1 MKNKKAF
8 TLIELIAVLVIL
20 AILALIVTPIVLNIV
35 KRSME
40 SANKRSVDAY
50 GKSIELAVA
59 NYLLDKGEFPTNI
72 SDLEIEY
79 SGKEVIC
86 NISLLNEDSSVYL
99 SECKVGSSDVKDK
112 NTSDGWYHY
121 GKKGLTNEEYVDM
134 YGKSLEK
141 AISEYKASNNKLPE
155 DYQTLKLDYNLKSIK
170 CNVTINYDGTV
181 YLTECILDKKE
192 VKDSNNEDGYYHYGK
207 IKYKTYKIGDEITY
221 NGINFY
227 VIENSDENS
236 DSVTLLK
243 REPITVAEVNKYGGV
258 GTENNHVNMY
268 VTSYTSDS
276 NYQKAYDRNGY
287 GGMAYYSSS
296 TCGRNGY
303 KWIKDGCTTD
313 YAKSEVK
320 YVVDAW
326 ALDKLKASDL
336 KEDKTGYRVRLITY
350 DELINNL
357 GCSSSSCAS
366 SPYKIF
372 LFNTNYWYWT
382 MSQYGDNSHYV
393 WGVNYH
399 DAYNK
404 YGSVRDI
411 YVLGNNGSVRP
422 VITLLKSAI

>member
-1 MKNKKAF
+1 MKRKKAF

-20 AILALIVTPIVLNIV
+20 AILVLIVTPIVLNIV
-35 KRSME
+35 KRAKE

-121 GKKGLTNEEYVDM
+121 GKSTKVT
-134 YGKSLEK
+134 
-141 AISEYKASNNKLPE
+141 YKA
-155 DYQTLKLDYNLKSIK
+155 
-170 CNVTINYDGTV
+170 
-181 YLTECILDKKE
+181 
-192 VKDSNNEDGYYHYGK
+192 
-207 IKYKTYKIGDEITY
+207 YKIGDEVTY

-243 REPITVAEVNKYGGV
+243 EEPLTVDEVNKYGGV

-268 VTSYTSDS
+268 VTSDTSDS
-276 NYQKAYDRNGY
+276 YYQKAYDNNGY

-296 TCGRNGY
+296 TSGYNGSTGR
-303 KWIKDGCTTD
+303 TTD

-326 ALDKLKASDL
+326 ALDKLKISDL
-336 KEDKTGYRVRLITY
+336 KEDKTGYSARLITF
-350 DELINNL
+350 DDLVDNL
-357 GCSSSSCAS
+357 GYTIVDGHTYYIPTADVTPSWVYNS
-366 SPYKIF
+366 
-372 LFNTNYWYWT
+372 NYWYWT
-382 MSQYGDNSHYV
+382 MSQYEDYTSYV
-393 WGVNYH
+393 WTVYNNGDVSTTYVDNY
-399 DAYNK
+399 
-404 YGSVRDI
+404 R
-411 YVLGNNGSVRP
+411 GSVRP

>member
-35 KRSME
+35 KHSKE

-99 SECKVGSSDVKDK
+99 SECKVGNSDVKDK

-121 GKKGLTNEEYVDM
+121 GKKTTY
-134 YGKSLEK
+134 KS
-141 AISEYKASNNKLPE
+141 
-155 DYQTLKLDYNLKSIK
+155 
-170 CNVTINYDGTV
+170 
-181 YLTECILDKKE
+181 
-192 VKDSNNEDGYYHYGK
+192 
-207 IKYKTYKIGDEITY
+207 YKIGDEVTY

-243 REPITVAEVNKYGGV
+243 EEPLTVAEVNKYGGV

-268 VTSYTSDS
+268 VTDNTSDS
-276 NYQKAYDRNGY
+276 DYQKAVDQNGY

-296 TCGRNGY
+296 TCRYTNFMHSN
-303 KWIKDGCTTD
+303 WISDGCTTD

-326 ALDKLKASDL
+326 VLDKLKISDL
-336 KEDKTGYRVRLITY
+336 KEDKTGYSARLITY
-350 DELINNL
+350 NELIDNL
-357 GCSSSSCAS
+357 GYGDNGQGTIKMSQNGETPSWVYNSK
-366 SPYKIF
+366 Y
-372 LFNTNYWYWT
+372 YYWT
-382 MSQYGDNSHYV
+382 MSQHGDSTFYV
-393 WGVNYH
+393 WYV
-399 DAYNK
+399 
-404 YGSVRDI
+404 YGS
-411 YVLGNNGSVRP
+411 YVHNDHVLNAGGSVRP

>member
-35 KRSME
+35 KHANE

-121 GKKGLTNEEYVDM
+121 GKKAT
-134 YGKSLEK
+134 
-141 AISEYKASNNKLPE
+141 YKA
-155 DYQTLKLDYNLKSIK
+155 
-170 CNVTINYDGTV
+170 
-181 YLTECILDKKE
+181 
-192 VKDSNNEDGYYHYGK
+192 
-207 IKYKTYKIGDEITY
+207 YKIGDEVTY

-243 REPITVAEVNKYGGV
+243 REPLKVAEVNKYGGV

-268 VTSYTSDS
+268 VETSASY
-276 NYQKAYDRNGY
+276 YQKAYDDNGY

-296 TCGRNGY
+296 TCGYTGSDDLIR
-303 KWIKDGCTTD
+303 DGCTTD

-326 ALDKLKASDL
+326 VLDKLKINDL
-336 KEDKTGYRVRLITY
+336 KEDKTGYSARLLSHDDLIT
-350 DELINNL
+350 NL
-357 GCSSSSCAS
+357 GYIDSLDTNKTIPSSDGETPSWVYNS
-366 SPYKIF
+366 K
-372 LFNTNYWYWT
+372 YWYWA
-382 MSQYGDNSHYV
+382 MSQDSTYHMWD
-393 WGVNYH
+393 VNRNGHVGIAQVYFF
-399 DAYNK
+399 
-404 YGSVRDI
+404 G
-411 YVLGNNGSVRP
+411 GSVRP

>member
-35 KRSME
+35 KRSKE

-79 SGKEVIC
+79 SGEEVIC

-121 GKKGLTNEEYVDM
+121 GKKSLTNEEYVDM

-243 REPITVAEVNKYGGV
+243 EEPLTVAEVNKYGGV
-258 GTENNHVNMY
+258 GTENNHVNKN
-268 VTSYTSDS
+268 TFESKGT
-276 NYQKAYDRNGY
+276 AYDNNGY

-296 TCGRNGY
+296 TCRYNSS
-303 KWIKDGCTTD
+303 KIIKDGCMTD

-326 ALDKLKASDL
+326 ALDKLKANDL
-336 KEDKTGYRVRLITY
+336 KEDKTGYSARLITF
-350 DELINNL
+350 DDLVDNL
-357 GCSSSSCAS
+357 GYEKKNSGTLNAS
-366 SPYKIF
+366 SNGETPSWVYNSK
-372 LFNTNYWYWT
+372 YWYYT
-382 MSQYGDNSHYV
+382 MSQYGDYTDLV
-393 WGVNYH
+393 WNVGY
-399 DAYNK
+399 D
-404 YGSVRDI
+404 GSVYNSSVDN
-411 YVLGNNGSVRP
+411 LGGSVRP
-422 VITLLKSAI
+422 VITIKKSAI

>member
-35 KRSME
+35 KRSKE

-121 GKKGLTNEEYVDM
+121 GKFQK
-134 YGKSLEK
+134 K
-141 AISEYKASNNKLPE
+141 A
-155 DYQTLKLDYNLKSIK
+155 
-170 CNVTINYDGTV
+170 
-181 YLTECILDKKE
+181 
-192 VKDSNNEDGYYHYGK
+192 
-207 IKYKTYKIGDEITY
+207 YKIGDEVTY

-243 REPITVAEVNKYGGV
+243 EEPLTVAEVNKYGGV
-258 GTENNHVNMY
+258 GTENNHVNKN
-268 VTSYTSDS
+268 TSESKGKANDS
-276 NYQKAYDRNGY
+276 NGY
-287 GGMAYYSSS
+287 GGMAYYSSL
-296 TCGRNGY
+296 TCGYSGYNG
-303 KWIKDGCTTD
+303 KLIKDGCTRD

-326 ALDKLKASDL
+326 SLDKLKISDL
-336 KEDKTGYRVRLITY
+336 KEDKTGYSTRLITY

-382 MSQYGDNSHYV
+382 MSQWRDLASDVWYV
-393 WGVNYH
+393 FEDGH
-399 DAYNK
+399 LGA
-404 YGSVRDI
+404 G
-411 YVLGNNGSVRP
+411 YVCGKGGSVRP

>member
-35 KRSME
+35 KHSKE

-121 GKKGLTNEEYVDM
+121 GKFQK
-134 YGKSLEK
+134 K
-141 AISEYKASNNKLPE
+141 A
-155 DYQTLKLDYNLKSIK
+155 
-170 CNVTINYDGTV
+170 
-181 YLTECILDKKE
+181 
-192 VKDSNNEDGYYHYGK
+192 
-207 IKYKTYKIGDEITY
+207 YKIGDEITY

-236 DSVTLLK
+236 DTVTLLK
-243 REPITVAEVNKYGGV
+243 REPLTVDEVNKYGGV
-258 GTENNHVNMY
+258 GTENNHVNKN
-268 VTSYTSDS
+268 TSSSKGT
-276 NYQKAYDRNGY
+276 AYDNNGY

-296 TCGRNGY
+296 TCGYNGS
-303 KWIKDGCTTD
+303 KWIADGCTTD

-336 KEDKTGYRVRLITY
+336 KEDKTGYSVRLITL
-350 DELINNL
+350 DDLVDNL
-357 GCSSSSCAS
+357 GYTIVDVTTHYAPTADVTPSWVYNS
-366 SPYKIF
+366 
-372 LFNTNYWYWT
+372 NYWYYT
-382 MSQYGDNSHYV
+382 MSQREDSTYRVWYVDN
-393 WGVNYH
+393 GGGM
-399 DAYNK
+399 YNALVC
-404 YGSVRDI
+404 Y
-411 YVLGNNGSVRP
+411 YEGSVRP
-422 VITLLKSAI
+422 VITIKKSAI

>member
-35 KRSME
+35 KHAKE

-121 GKKGLTNEEYVDM
+121 GKSTKVTD
-134 YGKSLEK
+134 K
-141 AISEYKASNNKLPE
+141 A
-155 DYQTLKLDYNLKSIK
+155 
-170 CNVTINYDGTV
+170 
-181 YLTECILDKKE
+181 
-192 VKDSNNEDGYYHYGK
+192 
-207 IKYKTYKIGDEITY
+207 YKIGDEVTY

-243 REPITVAEVNKYGGV
+243 KEPLTVDEVNKYGGV
-258 GTENNHVNMY
+258 GTENNHVNIY
-268 VTSYTSDS
+268 LTDDTSASY
-276 NYQKAYDRNGY
+276 YQKAYDYDNTGY

-296 TCGRNGY
+296 TCGYNGSE
-303 KWIKDGCTTD
+303 WLRDGCTID

-326 ALDKLKASDL
+326 ALDKLKANDL
-336 KEDKTGYRVRLITY
+336 KEDKTGYSARLITF
-350 DELINNL
+350 DDLVDNL
-357 GCSSSSCAS
+357 G
-366 SPYKIF
+366 YTYIDG
-372 LFNTNYWYWT
+372 NTYFTPTADVTPSWVYNSKYYYWT
-382 MSQYGDNSHYV
+382 MSQYEDSTSYV
-393 WGVNYH
+393 WDVRGDGDVVYGEVASN
-399 DAYNK
+399 
-404 YGSVRDI
+404 GSV
-411 YVLGNNGSVRP
+411 VRP
-422 VITLLKSAI
+422 VITIKKSAI

>member
-35 KRSME
+35 KRSKE

-79 SGKEVIC
+79 SGKEIIC

-121 GKKGLTNEEYVDM
+121 GSTKVT
-134 YGKSLEK
+134 
-141 AISEYKASNNKLPE
+141 YKA
-155 DYQTLKLDYNLKSIK
+155 
-170 CNVTINYDGTV
+170 
-181 YLTECILDKKE
+181 
-192 VKDSNNEDGYYHYGK
+192 
-207 IKYKTYKIGDEITY
+207 YKIGDEVTY

-243 REPITVAEVNKYGGV
+243 REPLTVAEVNKYGGV

-268 VTSYTSDS
+268 VTDNTSYSY
-276 NYQKAYDRNGY
+276 YQKAYDYNGY

-296 TCGRNGY
+296 TCGVKPGNA
-303 KWIKDGCTTD
+303 GCTTD

-326 ALDKLKASDL
+326 ALDKLKANDL
-336 KEDKTGYRVRLITY
+336 KEDKTGYSARLITL
-350 DELINNL
+350 DDLVDNL
-357 GCSSSSCAS
+357 GYTIMDVTTYYAPTADVTPSWVYNSKYEYYTMNQREDFAS
-366 SPYKIF
+366 RVWLVSDSGGVG
-372 LFNTNYWYWT
+372 NRDVDNY
-382 MSQYGDNSHYV
+382 
-393 WGVNYH
+393 
-399 DAYNK
+399 
-404 YGSVRDI
+404 RC
-411 YVLGNNGSVRP
+411 SVRP

>member
-35 KRSME
+35 KHAKE

-72 SDLEIEY
+72 SDLKIEY
-79 SGKEVIC
+79 SGEEVIC

-121 GKKGLTNEEYVDM
+121 GKKT
-134 YGKSLEK
+134 
-141 AISEYKASNNKLPE
+141 
-155 DYQTLKLDYNLKSIK
+155 T
-170 CNVTINYDGTV
+170 
-181 YLTECILDKKE
+181 
-192 VKDSNNEDGYYHYGK
+192 
-207 IKYKTYKIGDEITY
+207 YKTYKIGDEVTY

-243 REPITVAEVNKYGGV
+243 EEPLTVAEVNKYGGV

-268 VTSYTSDS
+268 ATGDTSDS
-276 NYQKAYDRNGY
+276 YYQKAYDNNGY

-296 TCGRNGY
+296 TCGHIAPNL
-303 KWIKDGCTTD
+303 IFNECTSD

-336 KEDKTGYRVRLITY
+336 KEDKTGYRARLITF
-350 DELINNL
+350 DDLVDNL
-357 GCSSSSCAS
+357 G
-366 SPYKIF
+366 YIYIVG
-372 LFNTNYWYWT
+372 NTYYTPTADVTPNWVYNSKYGYWT
-382 MSQYGDNSHYV
+382 MSRYEDSTSYVREVYSNGDVHSPDVYYYKV
-393 WGVNYH
+393 
-399 DAYNK
+399 
-404 YGSVRDI
+404 
-411 YVLGNNGSVRP
+411 SVRP
-422 VITLLKSAI
+422 VITIKKSAI

>member
-35 KRSME
+35 KHAKE

-72 SDLEIEY
+72 SDLKIEY
-79 SGKEVIC
+79 SGEEVIC

-121 GKKGLTNEEYVDM
+121 GKKTT
-134 YGKSLEK
+134 
-141 AISEYKASNNKLPE
+141 YKA
-155 DYQTLKLDYNLKSIK
+155 
-170 CNVTINYDGTV
+170 
-181 YLTECILDKKE
+181 
-192 VKDSNNEDGYYHYGK
+192 
-207 IKYKTYKIGDEITY
+207 YKIGDEITY

-243 REPITVAEVNKYGGV
+243 REPLTVDEVNKYGGV

-268 VTSYTSDS
+268 STSNTSFAY
-276 NYQKAYDRNGY
+276 YQKAIDRNGY

-296 TCGRNGY
+296 TCGDNGSE
-303 KWIKDGCTTD
+303 WLNDGCTTD

-326 ALDKLKASDL
+326 VLDKLKASDL
-336 KEDKTGYRVRLITY
+336 KEDKTGYSARLITI
-350 DELINNL
+350 DELTNNMGYEIINSYGQKADSTPDWVYN
-357 GCSSSSCAS
+357 S
-366 SPYKIF
+366 
-372 LFNTNYWYWT
+372 NYWYWT
-382 MSQYGDNSHYV
+382 MSRYRTSTSFVWYVGSGDYV
-393 WGVNYH
+393 T
-399 DAYNK
+399 YNR
-404 YGSVRDI
+404 VD
-411 YVLGNNGSVRP
+411 GNNGSVRP

>member
-1 MKNKKAF
+1 MKRKKAF

-35 KRSME
+35 KRSKE

-121 GKKGLTNEEYVDM
+121 GKKTT
-134 YGKSLEK
+134 
-141 AISEYKASNNKLPE
+141 YKA
-155 DYQTLKLDYNLKSIK
+155 
-170 CNVTINYDGTV
+170 
-181 YLTECILDKKE
+181 
-192 VKDSNNEDGYYHYGK
+192 
-207 IKYKTYKIGDEITY
+207 YKIGDEVTY

-243 REPITVAEVNKYGGV
+243 EEPLTVAEVNKYGGV

-268 VTSYTSDS
+268 VTSDTSAS
-276 NYQKAYDRNGY
+276 YYQKAYEYRNNGY

-296 TCGRNGY
+296 TCGEN
-303 KWIKDGCTTD
+303 DSAGCTTD

-326 ALDKLKASDL
+326 ALDKLKISDL
-336 KEDKTGYRVRLITY
+336 KEDKTGYSARLITY
-350 DELINNL
+350 DELTDNL
-357 GCSSSSCAS
+357 GYEKNDSSASPSSNGETPS
-366 SPYKIF
+366 WVY
-372 LFNTNYWYWT
+372 NREYWYSYWT
-382 MSQYGDNSHYV
+382 MSQYGDSPSLMWSVYGNGLV
-393 WGVNYH
+393 GRLN
-399 DAYNK
+399 AYYNE
-404 YGSVRDI
+404 GT
-411 YVLGNNGSVRP
+411 VRP
-422 VITLLKSAI
+422 VITIKKSAI

>member
-35 KRSME
+35 KHAKE

-121 GKKGLTNEEYVDM
+121 GSTKVT
-134 YGKSLEK
+134 
-141 AISEYKASNNKLPE
+141 YK
-155 DYQTLKLDYNLKSIK
+155 
-170 CNVTINYDGTV
+170 V
-181 YLTECILDKKE
+181 
-192 VKDSNNEDGYYHYGK
+192 
-207 IKYKTYKIGDEITY
+207 YKIGDEITY

-243 REPITVAEVNKYGGV
+243 EEPLTVAEVNKYGGV

-268 VTSYTSDS
+268 ATDDTSASY
-276 NYQKAYDRNGY
+276 YQKAYDRNGY
-287 GGMAYYSSS
+287 GGMVYYSSS
-296 TCGRNGY
+296 TCGANGSN
-303 KWIKDGCTTD
+303 WIYDGCTTD

-326 ALDKLKASDL
+326 SLDKLKVNDL
-336 KEDKTGYRVRLITY
+336 KEDKTGYSTRLITY
-350 DELINNL
+350 DELTDNL
-357 GCSSSSCAS
+357 GYQKTNDSTVPPSSNGETPSWVYNS
-366 SPYKIF
+366 
-372 LFNTNYWYWT
+372 NYWYYT
-382 MSQYGDNSHYV
+382 MSQYGDSTSYV
-393 WGVNYH
+393 WYVSDN
-399 DAYNK
+399 
-404 YGSVRDI
+404 STVSRDDV
-411 YVLGNNGSVRP
+411 YLSPKSVRP
-422 VITLLKSAI
+422 VITIKKSAI

>member
-35 KRSME
+35 KHAKE

-121 GKKGLTNEEYVDM
+121 GKKTT
-134 YGKSLEK
+134 
-141 AISEYKASNNKLPE
+141 YKA
-155 DYQTLKLDYNLKSIK
+155 
-170 CNVTINYDGTV
+170 
-181 YLTECILDKKE
+181 
-192 VKDSNNEDGYYHYGK
+192 
-207 IKYKTYKIGDEITY
+207 YKIGDEVTY

-243 REPITVAEVNKYGGV
+243 EEPLTVAEVNKYGGV
-258 GTENNHVNMY
+258 GTENNHVNK
-268 VTSYTSDS
+268 YTKNSTGTAS
-276 NYQKAYDRNGY
+276 NINGY
-287 GGMAYYSSS
+287 GGMAYYSREN
-296 TCGRNGY
+296 CGYNNS
-303 KWIKDGCTTD
+303 KWEYSGCAKDKIIN
-313 YAKSEVK
+313 YAKSDVK

-326 ALDKLKASDL
+326 ALDKLGDAL
-336 KEDKTGYRVRLITY
+336 KEDSGGYKARLITY
-350 DELINNL
+350 DELIDNL
-357 GCSSSSCAS
+357 GYEIKFYCSDKTLYTGTLDNVPTWVYNNKYSYLTMSIYDSYLGDLLYVKEDGKIAS
-366 SPYKIF
+366 S
-372 LFNTNYWYWT
+372 
-382 MSQYGDNSHYV
+382 GDFYSTIH
-393 WGVNYH
+393 
-399 DAYNK
+399 
-404 YGSVRDI
+404 
-411 YVLGNNGSVRP
+411 
-422 VITLLKSAI
+422 ITLLTIRPVVTLSKNKIK

>member
-35 KRSME
+35 KRAKE

-121 GKKGLTNEEYVDM
+121 GKSIKVT
-134 YGKSLEK
+134 
-141 AISEYKASNNKLPE
+141 YKA
-155 DYQTLKLDYNLKSIK
+155 
-170 CNVTINYDGTV
+170 
-181 YLTECILDKKE
+181 
-192 VKDSNNEDGYYHYGK
+192 
-207 IKYKTYKIGDEITY
+207 YKIGDEVTY

-243 REPITVAEVNKYGGV
+243 EEPLTVAEVNKYGGV

-268 VTSYTSDS
+268 VETSDS
-276 NYQKAYDRNGY
+276 YYQKARDINGY

-296 TCGRNGY
+296 TCENNGFA
-303 KWIKDGCTTD
+303 GCTTD

-326 ALDKLKASDL
+326 ALDKLKANDL
-336 KEDKTGYRVRLITY
+336 KEDKTGYSARLITY
-350 DELINNL
+350 DELTSNL
-357 GCSSSSCAS
+357 GYEKNAASVPPSSNGETPSWVYNSK
-366 SPYKIF
+366 YF
-372 LFNTNYWYWT
+372 YWT
-382 MSQYGDNSHYV
+382 MIQDGDSTYYV
-393 WGVNYH
+393 WHVFSI
-399 DAYNK
+399 
-404 YGSVRDI
+404 GSVGGGLVYRSD
-411 YVLGNNGSVRP
+411 GTVRP
-422 VITLLKSAI
+422 VITIKKSAFSV

>member
-35 KRSME
+35 KHSKE

-72 SDLEIEY
+72 SDLKIEY

-121 GKKGLTNEEYVDM
+121 GGTKVT
-134 YGKSLEK
+134 
-141 AISEYKASNNKLPE
+141 YKA
-155 DYQTLKLDYNLKSIK
+155 
-170 CNVTINYDGTV
+170 
-181 YLTECILDKKE
+181 
-192 VKDSNNEDGYYHYGK
+192 
-207 IKYKTYKIGDEITY
+207 YKIGDEVTY

-236 DSVTLLK
+236 DTVTLLK
-243 REPITVAEVNKYGGV
+243 EEPLTVAEVNKYGGV

-268 VTSYTSDS
+268 VTRNTSASY
-276 NYQKAYDRNGY
+276 YQKADDNNGY

-296 TCGRNGY
+296 TCEYEYN
-303 KWIKDGCTTD
+303 IPAGCTTD

-326 ALDKLKASDL
+326 ALDKLKANDL

-350 DELINNL
+350 DELTDNL
-357 GCSSSSCAS
+357 GYEKNGSTVPPSSNGETPNWVYNSK
-366 SPYKIF
+366 YD
-372 LFNTNYWYWT
+372 YWT
-382 MSQYGDNSHYV
+382 MSQYEDSPYIVWNVLSTGDVASYLLFRS
-393 WGVNYH
+393 
-399 DAYNK
+399 D
-404 YGSVRDI
+404 
-411 YVLGNNGSVRP
+411 GSVRP
-422 VITLLKSAI
+422 VITIKKSAI

>member
-35 KRSME
+35 KHAKE

-59 NYLLDKGEFPTNI
+59 NYLLDKGKFPTNI

-121 GKKGLTNEEYVDM
+121 GK
-134 YGKSLEK
+134 
-141 AISEYKASNNKLPE
+141 
-155 DYQTLKLDYNLKSIK
+155 
-170 CNVTINYDGTV
+170 
-181 YLTECILDKKE
+181 
-192 VKDSNNEDGYYHYGK
+192 

-243 REPITVAEVNKYGGV
+243 EEPLTVAEVNKYGGV
-258 GTENNHVNMY
+258 GTENNHVNKS
-268 VTSYTSDS
+268 TRFSRGTADDS
-276 NYQKAYDRNGY
+276 NGY

-296 TCGRNGY
+296 TCGYNGSE
-303 KWIKDGCTTD
+303 WIFDGCNNTTTTD

-326 ALDKLKASDL
+326 ALDKLKANDL
-336 KEDKTGYRVRLITY
+336 KEDKTGYSARLITY
-350 DELINNL
+350 DELTDNL
-357 GCSSSSCAS
+357 GYEKNGSLVSPSSNGETPSWVYNSK
-366 SPYKIF
+366 YG
-372 LFNTNYWYWT
+372 YWT
-382 MSQYGDNSHYV
+382 MSQYVDSPSSVWYV
-393 WGVNYH
+393 RHDSCLNYNNV
-399 DAYNK
+399 YS
-404 YGSVRDI
+404 YG
-411 YVLGNNGSVRP
+411 GSVRP
-422 VITLLKSAI
+422 VITIKKSAI

>member
-20 AILALIVTPIVLNIV
+20 AILALIVTPLVLNIV
-35 KRSME
+35 KHSKE

-121 GKKGLTNEEYVDM
+121 GKSTKVT
-134 YGKSLEK
+134 
-141 AISEYKASNNKLPE
+141 YKA
-155 DYQTLKLDYNLKSIK
+155 
-170 CNVTINYDGTV
+170 
-181 YLTECILDKKE
+181 
-192 VKDSNNEDGYYHYGK
+192 
-207 IKYKTYKIGDEITY
+207 YKIGDEVTY

-236 DSVTLLK
+236 DTVTLLK
-243 REPITVAEVNKYGGV
+243 KEPLTVAEVNKYGGV
-258 GTENNHVNMY
+258 GTENNHVNKN
-268 VTSYTSDS
+268 TSESKGT
-276 NYQKAYDRNGY
+276 AYDDNGY

-296 TCGRNGY
+296 TCRYNGSY
-303 KWIKDGCTTD
+303 SIDDGCTKD

-320 YVVDAW
+320 YVIDAW

-336 KEDKTGYRVRLITY
+336 KEDKTGYSARLITG
-350 DELINNL
+350 DDLVDNL
-357 GCSSSSCAS
+357 GYTFTDGNTYYAPTADVTPSWVHNSKSS
-366 SPYKIF
+366 F
-372 LFNTNYWYWT
+372 WT
-382 MSQYGDNSHYV
+382 MSQWEDSTSYV
-393 WGVNYH
+393 WYVFGDGFV
-399 DAYNK
+399 
-404 YGSVRDI
+404 YGRHVQSI
-411 YVLGNNGSVRP
+411 CTVRP
-422 VITLLKSAI
+422 VITILKSAI

>member
-35 KRSME
+35 KRSKE

-99 SECKVGSSDVKDK
+99 SECKVGNSDVKDK

-121 GKKGLTNEEYVDM
+121 GKKTT
-134 YGKSLEK
+134 
-141 AISEYKASNNKLPE
+141 YKA
-155 DYQTLKLDYNLKSIK
+155 
-170 CNVTINYDGTV
+170 
-181 YLTECILDKKE
+181 
-192 VKDSNNEDGYYHYGK
+192 
-207 IKYKTYKIGDEITY
+207 YKIGDEVTY

-243 REPITVAEVNKYGGV
+243 GEPLTVAEVNKYGGV

-268 VTSYTSDS
+268 VTSDTSDS
-276 NYQKAYDRNGY
+276 YYQKAYDYNGY

-296 TCGRNGY
+296 TCGENG
-303 KWIKDGCTTD
+303 DAGCTTD

-336 KEDKTGYRVRLITY
+336 KEDKTGYSARLITY
-350 DELINNL
+350 DELTSNL
-357 GCSSSSCAS
+357 GYKKNNSPASPSSNGETPSWVYNSK
-366 SPYKIF
+366 YD
-372 LFNTNYWYWT
+372 YWT
-382 MSQYGDNSHYV
+382 MSQWGDSTSVVWFVGHDGYV
-393 WGVNYH
+393 SISGVNIL
-399 DAYNK
+399 
-404 YGSVRDI
+404 SV
-411 YVLGNNGSVRP
+411 SVRP
-422 VITLLKSAI
+422 VITIKKSAI

>member
-35 KRSME
+35 KHAKE

-79 SGKEVIC
+79 SGKEVVC

-121 GKKGLTNEEYVDM
+121 GKSTKVT
-134 YGKSLEK
+134 
-141 AISEYKASNNKLPE
+141 YKA
-155 DYQTLKLDYNLKSIK
+155 
-170 CNVTINYDGTV
+170 
-181 YLTECILDKKE
+181 
-192 VKDSNNEDGYYHYGK
+192 
-207 IKYKTYKIGDEITY
+207 YKIGDEITY

-227 VIENSDENS
+227 VIENSDETS

-243 REPITVAEVNKYGGV
+243 AEPLTVAEVNKYGGV
-258 GTENNHVNMY
+258 GTENNHVNKN
-268 VTSYTSDS
+268 TSESKGTADDY
-276 NYQKAYDRNGY
+276 NGY

-296 TCGRNGY
+296 TCGYNGSTN
-303 KWIKDGCTTD
+303 WISDGCTTD

-326 ALDKLKASDL
+326 VLDKLKISDL
-336 KEDKTGYRVRLITY
+336 KEDKTGYSARLLSH
-350 DELINNL
+350 DDLIINL
-357 GCSSSSCAS
+357 GYIDSLDTGKTNPSSNGETPSWVYNS
-366 SPYKIF
+366 
-372 LFNTNYWYWT
+372 NYWYWT
-382 MSQYGDNSHYV
+382 MSQYGDSASCV
-393 WGVNYH
+393 WH
-399 DAYNK
+399 
-404 YGSVRDI
+404 
-411 YVLGNNGSVRP
+411 VLGNGHVGFYGVHYYEGTVRP
-422 VITLLKSAI
+422 VITIKKSAI

>member
-1 MKNKKAF
+1 MKTKKAF

-35 KRSME
+35 RHSKE

-121 GKKGLTNEEYVDM
+121 GKKTT
-134 YGKSLEK
+134 
-141 AISEYKASNNKLPE
+141 YKA
-155 DYQTLKLDYNLKSIK
+155 
-170 CNVTINYDGTV
+170 
-181 YLTECILDKKE
+181 
-192 VKDSNNEDGYYHYGK
+192 
-207 IKYKTYKIGDEITY
+207 YKIGDEVTY

-243 REPITVAEVNKYGGV
+243 REPLKKGEV
-258 GTENNHVNMY
+258 
-268 VTSYTSDS
+268 DL
-276 NYQKAYDRNGY
+276 
-287 GGMAYYSSS
+287 SS
-296 TCGRNGY
+296 TEIANKVSYDDNNYLTMPYYARDNCISAGG
-303 KWIKDGCTTD
+303 DSGCTTD
-313 YAKSEVK
+313 YKLSDVK
-320 YVVDAW
+320 QVVDVW
-326 ALDKLKASDL
+326 SNSKLKSSDL
-336 KEDKTGYRVRLITY
+336 KEDKTGYSARLITY
-350 DELINNL
+350 NELTDNL
-357 GCSSSSCAS
+357 GYGHNGETPSWVKNSK
-366 SPYKIF
+366 YG
-372 LFNTNYWYWT
+372 YWT
-382 MSQYGDNSHYV
+382 ISQYKNDTSYV
-393 WGVNYH
+393 WIVRV
-399 DAYNK
+399 
-404 YGSVRDI
+404 YGDVVCLDVSSYGI
-411 YVLGNNGSVRP
+411 TVRP

>member
-35 KRSME
+35 KHSKE

-79 SGKEVIC
+79 SGEEVIC

-121 GKKGLTNEEYVDM
+121 GKKTT
-134 YGKSLEK
+134 
-141 AISEYKASNNKLPE
+141 YKA
-155 DYQTLKLDYNLKSIK
+155 
-170 CNVTINYDGTV
+170 
-181 YLTECILDKKE
+181 
-192 VKDSNNEDGYYHYGK
+192 
-207 IKYKTYKIGDEITY
+207 YKIGDEVTY

-243 REPITVAEVNKYGGV
+243 EEPLTVAEVNKYGGV

-268 VTSYTSDS
+268 STSNTSS
-276 NYQKAYDRNGY
+276 SYYQKARDFNGY
-287 GGMAYYSSS
+287 GGMVYYSSS
-296 TCGRNGY
+296 TCGYNGS
-303 KWIKDGCTTD
+303 KRIKDGCTTD

-336 KEDKTGYRVRLITY
+336 KEDKTGYSARLITL
-350 DELINNL
+350 DDLVDNL
-357 GCSSSSCAS
+357 G
-366 SPYKIF
+366 YTIIDG
-372 LFNTNYWYWT
+372 NTYYAPTADVTPSWVYNSNYRYWT
-382 MSQYGDNSHYV
+382 MSQYEDFTSIV
-393 WGVNYH
+393 WNV
-399 DAYNK
+399 
-404 YGSVRDI
+404 YGSGRVYGDDVD
-411 YVLGNNGSVRP
+411 YDYGSVRP

>member
-20 AILALIVTPIVLNIV
+20 AILVLIVTPIVLNIIRHA
-35 KRSME
+35 KE

-121 GKKGLTNEEYVDM
+121 GSTKVTY
-134 YGKSLEK
+134 KS
-141 AISEYKASNNKLPE
+141 
-155 DYQTLKLDYNLKSIK
+155 
-170 CNVTINYDGTV
+170 
-181 YLTECILDKKE
+181 
-192 VKDSNNEDGYYHYGK
+192 
-207 IKYKTYKIGDEITY
+207 YKIGDEVTY

-243 REPITVAEVNKYGGV
+243 EEPLTVSEVNKYGGV
-258 GTENNHVNMY
+258 GTENNHVNKNTD
-268 VTSYTSDS
+268 VS
-276 NYQKAYDRNGY
+276 NGTAYDQNGY
-287 GGMAYYSSS
+287 GGMAYYSSE
-296 TCGRNGY
+296 TCGYTSTSEY
-303 KWIKDGCTTD
+303 KTSVKTGCTTD

-336 KEDKTGYRVRLITY
+336 KEDQIGYSARLITL
-350 DELINNL
+350 DDLVDNL
-357 GCSSSSCAS
+357 GYVSSNLTTSYTSTADVTPS
-366 SPYKIF
+366 WVYNS
-372 LFNTNYWYWT
+372 NYWYCT
-382 MSQYGDNSHYV
+382 MSQYEDFNFNMWSVGNIGGDGYV
-393 WGVNYH
+393 
-399 DAYNK
+399 
-404 YGSVRDI
+404 SRDDV
-411 YVLGNNGSVRP
+411 YDVYDTVRP
-422 VITLLKSAI
+422 VITIKKSAI